1 MRTAAWRT
9 SGVSRA
15 RVRSWYVIFG
25 WALVLGMSGCGR
37 KEEEAFEV
45 LRPKEP
51 VSRIAR
57 HWVLPDFALT
67 ERSGRPVMLKDF
79 LGKVWVADFFYT
91 SCPGPCP
98 MLTSRLS
105 ELHSATAGMD
115 GVLLASITAQPEK
128 DTPEV
133 LSKYASRFGADERWL
148 FLTGPKPGIY
158 ELANTGFKL
167 GLSEQGATAEE
178 PVTHSS
184 KLCLVDKNGMVRGF
198 YEGLPPESTRQILE
212 DIRVL
217 LKESR

>member
-1 MRTAAWRT
+1 MNNSASKSVVAGW
-9 SGVSRA
+9 
-15 RVRSWYVIFG
+15 VRFLIF
-25 WALVLGMSGCGR
+25 ALVIWSAGCGK
-37 KEEEAFEV
+37 KEDEAFEV
-45 LRPKEP
+45 LRSPEP
-51 VSRIAR
+51 VERLKR
-57 HWVLPDFALT
+57 HWVLPEFELT
-67 ERSGRPVMLKDF
+67 ERTGKGVRLADF
-79 LGKVWVADFFYT
+79 LGKVWVTDFFYT

-105 ELHSATAGMD
+105 ELHKATAGMN

-133 LSKYASRFGADERWL
+133 LAKYASRFGADERWL
-148 FLTGPKPGIY
+148 FLTGSKPAIY
-158 ELANTGFKL
+158 ELANSGFKL
-167 GLSEQGATAEE
+167 GLSEQGGTVEE

-198 YEGLPPESTRQILE
+198 YEGLTPESTRQILE